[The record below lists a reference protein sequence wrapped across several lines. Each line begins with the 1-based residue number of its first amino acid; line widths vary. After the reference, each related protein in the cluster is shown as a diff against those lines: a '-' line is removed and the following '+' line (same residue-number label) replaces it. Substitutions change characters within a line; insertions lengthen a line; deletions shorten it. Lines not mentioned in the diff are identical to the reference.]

1 MRINS
6 LPPPTPLVPP
16 QTMASTSDNVSS
28 AATAVARAYYNS
40 ADADTFYHTLWG
52 GEDLHIGIYTS
63 PTTTIASAS
72 RHTVELMASIASP
85 ISPKTRVLDMG
96 AGYGG
101 AARYLAKTYGCKVTC
116 LNLSSVENE
125 RNRMKTKEQGLA
137 DLVEVVEGSF
147 DAMPLPDH
155 SYDLVWSQDAF
166 LHSGDRAT
174 VVAEIDRVLVTE
186 GGRIVFT
193 DPMAAEGAN
202 PEGLKPILARLQL
215 ESLGTLAFYGTE
227 FEKRG
232 FQDMGFEDHTEQL
245 VKSYSRILEEL
256 EGQEERL
263 KGKISDQYIRN
274 MMVGLG
280 HWINGGKNG
289 QLCWG
294 IVQFVR

>member
-1 MRINS
+1 
-6 LPPPTPLVPP
+6 
-16 QTMASTSDNVSS
+16 
-28 AATAVARAYYNS
+28 
-40 ADADTFYHTLWG
+40 
-52 GEDLHIGIYTS
+52 
-63 PTTTIASAS
+63 
-72 RHTVELMASIASP
+72 MASIASP
-85 ISPKTRVLDMG
+85 ITHTTRILDMG

-116 LNLSSVENE
+116 LNLSGVENE
-125 RNRMKTKEQGLA
+125 RNRTKTKEQGLE

-174 VVAEIDRVLVTE
+174 IMAEIDRVLVTE
-186 GGRIVFT
+186 VGRIVFT
-193 DPMAAEGAN
+193 DPMAADGAD

-215 ESLGTLAFYGTE
+215 EDLGTLAFYRTE
-227 FEKRG
+227 FGKKG
-232 FQDMGFEDHTEQL
+232 FRDMGYEDHTAQL
-245 VKSYSRILEEL
+245 VTSYGRVLEEL

-263 KGKISDQYIRN
+263 KGKISDQYLRN
-274 MMVGLG
+274 MKVGLG

-294 IVQFVR
+294 ILHFVR